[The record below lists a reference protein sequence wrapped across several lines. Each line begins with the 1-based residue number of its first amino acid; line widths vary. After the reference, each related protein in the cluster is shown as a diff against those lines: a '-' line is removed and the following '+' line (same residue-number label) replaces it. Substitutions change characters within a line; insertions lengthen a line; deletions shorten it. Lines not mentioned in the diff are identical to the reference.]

1 MYMFTN
7 SNIAARV
14 TLVEV
19 HHDKTGI
26 VPDPELN
33 TYIN

>member
-1 MYMFTN
+1 MYLFTN
-7 SNIAARV
+7 SNIIARV

-19 HHDKTGI
+19 HHEKTNI
-26 VPDPELN
+26 APDPELN